1 MKTSYLAGAAGLA
14 LFLAACG
21 GGETPA
27 PTTETPPPVEE
38 AETEAAAPEETV
50 EVAETEAPAEEV
62 AAEDAPVEEAA
73 LEEAPTEEAPAEEA
87 PAEAEA
93 ADASDDGAVVVA
105 GFTGDA
111 ANGQRVFT
119 QCRTCH
125 QVQPGRNMVGPS
137 LYGILG
143 REAGSVEGFRY
154 SDANANSGIVWTE
167 EVMYEY
173 LENPARYIPGTIM
186 AFPGLRR
193 EQDRVDVIAYL
204 KSIPNS

>member
-1 MKTSYLAGAAGLA
+1 MKNSYLAGAAGLA

-21 GGETPA
+21 GSETPA
-27 PTTETPPPVEE
+27 PTTETPPPIEE
-38 AETEAAAPEETV
+38 AETESAAPEETV
-50 EVAETEAPAEEV
+50 EVAETEAPAEEAAPEEAPV
-62 AAEDAPVEEAA
+62 EEAAPEAEESPAEDAPVE
-73 LEEAPTEEAPAEEA
+73 

-93 ADASDDGAVVVA
+93 ADASEGGAVVIA

-111 ANGQRVFT
+111 DNGQRVFT

-137 LYGILG
+137 LYGIIG

-167 EVMYEY
+167 EIMYEY

>member
-1 MKTSYLAGAAGLA
+1 MKKSYLAGAAGLA

-21 GGETPA
+21 GSETPA
-27 PTTETPPPVEE
+27 PATETPPSVED
-38 AETEAAAPEETV
+38 AETETTAPEEAV
-50 EVAETEAPAEEV
+50 EVAETEAPAEEI
-62 AAEDAPVEEAA
+62 APEEAPAEEAA
-73 LEEAPTEEAPAEEA
+73 PEEAPAEEA
-87 PAEAEA
+87 PAEPAEVEA
-93 ADASDDGAVVVA
+93 ADAGDSGAVVIA
-105 GFTGDA
+105 GLTGDA
-111 ANGQRVFT
+111 DNGQRVFT

-137 LYGILG
+137 LYGIIG
-143 REAGSVEGFRY
+143 RTAGSVEGFRY

-173 LENPARYIPGTIM
+173 LENPAQYIPGTIM

-204 KSIPNS
+204 KSVPNS

>member
-1 MKTSYLAGAAGLA
+1 MKKSYLAGAAGLA

-21 GGETPA
+21 GSETPA
-27 PTTETPPPVEE
+27 PATETPPPVEE
-38 AETEAAAPEETV
+38 AEAETTAPEETV
-50 EVAETEAPAEEV
+50 EVAETEAPAEETAPEEV
-62 AAEDAPVEEAA
+62 PVEEAA
-73 LEEAPTEEAPAEEA
+73 APEDAPAEEA
-87 PAEAEA
+87 PAEPAEAEA
-93 ADASDDGAVVVA
+93 ADAGDGGAVVIA
-105 GFTGDA
+105 GLTGDA
-111 ANGQRVFT
+111 DNGQRVFT

-137 LYGILG
+137 LYGIIG

-173 LENPARYIPGTIM
+173 LENPAQYIPGTIM